1 MSLKAYVSKIQNS
14 CSIPLRWA
22 GVKGPKR
29 NDVQP
34 NEDFLTK
41 NDEEFDEQNYIME
54 PAKPLQIHARFSLCN
69 LTKTRYRQRFLQRL
83 VILRIENCT
92 K

>member
-1 MSLKAYVSKIQNS
+1 M
-14 CSIPLRWA
+14 
-22 GVKGPKR
+22 KGPKR

-41 NDEEFDEQNYIME
+41 NDEQFDEENYIME

-69 LTKTRYRQRFLQRL
+69 LN
-83 VILRIENCT
+83 ID
-92 K
+92 